1 MARLALVAVPT
12 LALAGCGSS
21 SSRPASSTAG
31 APSFASAPYTPQ
43 QQRVVAG
50 AKLIVA
56 DSCAACHLNGS
67 DGRLAPS
74 FTSLAGHR
82 VQLKDGRSALVNEA
96 FLRRGLLDP
105 ESEELSG
112 YAPGPMIAAL
122 KRLGLARRPGEVTDL
137 VAFIEQVGPETE

>member
-1 MARLALVAVPT
+1 MASMAVLTLTLV
-12 LALAGCGSS
+12 GCGSS
-21 SSRPASSTAG
+21 SPRRASSTAST
-31 APSFASAPYTPQ
+31 PSFASAPYTPQ

-56 DSCAACHLNGS
+56 DSCAACHLNGPDS
-67 DGRLAPS
+67 RLAPS

-82 VQLKDGRSALVNEA
+82 VQLKDGHSALVNEA

-112 YAPGPMIAAL
+112 YASRPMIAAL
-122 KRLGLARRPGEVTDL
+122 KRLGLARRPGDVADL
-137 VAFIEQVGPETE
+137 IAFIEQVGPETE